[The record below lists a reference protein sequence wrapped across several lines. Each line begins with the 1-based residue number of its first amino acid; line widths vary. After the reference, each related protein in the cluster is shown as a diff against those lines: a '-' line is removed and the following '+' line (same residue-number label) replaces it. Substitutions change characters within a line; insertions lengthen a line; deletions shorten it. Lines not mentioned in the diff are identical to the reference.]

1 MAQSQGMTRE
11 QRLQAFRDLVLKH
24 GLKWGPR
31 VPSTA
36 YALLAEID
44 LTEAEKREALGL
56 N

>member
-1 MAQSQGMTRE
+1 MTRE
-11 QRLQAFRDLVLKH
+11 QRLQAFRDLVLKY
-24 GLKWGPR
+24 GLRWTAR
-31 VPSTA
+31 VPAKA